1 MVALEA
7 ICNLGIEMFQL
18 DFLGLPTTPGFTKPT
33 FSSPDWFFS
42 GVRMIN
48 VPVTSVKP
56 NCVFRFLDMSCK
68 MSKSALL
75 FSTPKCTV
83 QTVRSCE
90 SAQIRS
96 SWILFTCL
104 IKKLLV
110 STRCRIKN
118 RGDQSESKVELSIW
132 KKSSVIYLI
141 FEEEIFHV
149 ININIWWNF
158 VHENTCNVLH
168 YRNRCIRYQKT
179 KLGSFG
185 VTLSYVIWPI

>member
-18 DFLGLPTTPGFTKPT
+18 DFLGLSTTPEFTEPT
-33 FSSPDWFFS
+33 FSGLDWCLS
-42 GVRMIN
+42 RVWMIN

-110 STRCRIKN
+110 STRCEKIEVTNQRAKLNYQFEKN
-118 RGDQSESKVELSIW
+118 
-132 KKSSVIYLI
+132 SSVIYLI
-141 FEEEIFHV
+141 FEEKIFHV